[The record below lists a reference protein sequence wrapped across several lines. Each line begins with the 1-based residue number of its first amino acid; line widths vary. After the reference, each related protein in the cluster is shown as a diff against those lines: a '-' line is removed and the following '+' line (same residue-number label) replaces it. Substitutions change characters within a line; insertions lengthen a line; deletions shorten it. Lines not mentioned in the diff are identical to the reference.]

1 MVVEAEEGEDMNT
14 SREGEREYIK
24 RGGGGGGGR
33 VREAVGEGRNGG
45 VRGWHVVSWL
55 LAALL
60 TGVAVIIA
68 YLGSQLLFAVIIM
81 DAMSRITERLVSG
94 REQIPLAKPLLQQY
108 FFLFRQ
114 EIPRTTLPVLI
125 LLLLMILSWLT
136 PLGPALTL
144 ITSGVAVIFL
154 TWDNTDLVPARRLQP
169 FSVRFRFLLKTLPF
183 HLGFGLL
190 FLVPVLN
197 ILLLSFAPVGATLY
211 YLEYHNR

>member
-1 MVVEAEEGEDMNT
+1 
-14 SREGEREYIK
+14 
-24 RGGGGGGGR
+24 
-33 VREAVGEGRNGG
+33 
-45 VRGWHVVSWL
+45 
-55 LAALL
+55 
-60 TGVAVIIA
+60 
-68 YLGSQLLFAVIIM
+68 
-81 DAMSRITERLVSG
+81 
-94 REQIPLAKPLLQQY
+94 
-108 FFLFRQ
+108 
-114 EIPRTTLPVLI
+114 
-125 LLLLMILSWLT
+125 MILGWLT

-169 FSVRFRFLLKTLPF
+169 FSERFRFLLQTLPF